1 MSSKLGRRD
10 FLKIGALSACATAFR
25 PIPPELGRSPVG
37 LGRVTVSWIGHYSE
51 PSFQS
56 RRLVYIARDE
66 LIPLLASERADDG
79 PYHNPLWYR
88 TSGGYV
94 HSGCIQTVQWNPQKP
109 ETSVRE
115 GGALFEVSV
124 PYCRTYREPDTT
136 STPYYRLYYESTSW
150 VEEVVQGG
158 IPWKG
163 EISKEMILSIFWPDN
178 PVHDGAAIIQGDQ
191 IKQVAAILPLSRRDD
206 LPSYYGTRHRAA
218 LGLTEATD
226 ALVIAVSEES
236 GYVVIDKNSQLK
248 TVKQKRRL
256 GQILQEHMGVALK
269 KSRESRKEKL
279 VFIAAAIF
287 SVVFTTGVWLSVSRG
302 VDTLVTLQVPLE
314 YTKRDLAMEIVKT
327 SVNTVNLDLE
337 GSGALIKSIRP
348 DQVQVRLDLSKSK
361 AGPNT
366 FTISRKNISLPPG
379 IVLKG
384 VTPSV
389 VDVDLDVLIKKE
401 LPVQIDWV
409 GRLPDHFILAEANL
423 EPQTVEIIGG
433 KRMLEKMT
441 TLYTEKVPI
450 NNLEVEGVITANVAL
465 NPASLKIA
473 PGSEEKVTI
482 RYQTRLRNQ

>member
-1 MSSKLGRRD
+1 MDNFLFLISSLRWQD
-10 FLKIGALSACATAFR
+10 IVDIGLVSYILLRFYVLFRGTNAFR
-25 PIPPELGRSPVG
+25 VLIGILILWFFQQVAVSMG
-37 LGRVTVSWIGHYSE
+37 LVV
-51 PSFQS
+51 
-56 RRLVYIARDE
+56 
-66 LIPLLASERADDG
+66 
-79 PYHNPLWYR
+79 
-88 TSGGYV
+88 
-94 HSGCIQTVQWNPQKP
+94 
-109 ETSVRE
+109 
-115 GGALFEVSV
+115 
-124 PYCRTYREPDTT
+124 
-136 STPYYRLYYESTSW
+136 TSW
-150 VEEVVQGG
+150 VVQAVVAVGAIIIIVIFRNEIRNVLLARNLKSIFWDFSSKTVITAIETIVQSVHEMAQHKCGALIVFPGKEDLEEVVLGG

-218 LGLTEATD
+218 LGLAEATD
-226 ALVIAVSEES
+226 ALVIVVSEER
-236 GYVVIDKNSQLK
+236 GDVVVARDSQLK
-248 TVKQKRRL
+248 IVKQKRRL
-256 GQILQEHMGVALK
+256 GQILQEHLGVALK
-269 KSRESRKEKL
+269 KGRESRKEKL
-279 VFIAAAIF
+279 AFIAAALF
-287 SVVFTTGVWLSVSRG
+287 SVVLTTGVWFILSRG
-302 VDTLVTLQVPLE
+302 VDTLVTLPVPLE

-327 SVNTVNLDLE
+327 SVNTVNLELE

-348 DQVQVRLDLSKSK
+348 DQVQIRLDLSKSK
-361 AGPNT
+361 AGLNT

-384 VTPSV
+384 VMPSV

-409 GRLPDHFILAEANL
+409 GRLPDHFILEEATV

-482 RYQTRLRNQ
+482 RYLTRLRNQ

>member
-1 MSSKLGRRD
+1 MDNFIYLISSLRWQDIVDISLVSYILLR
-10 FLKIGALSACATAFR
+10 FYALFRGTNAFR
-25 PIPPELGRSPVG
+25 VLIGMTILWFFEQSAVSMG
-37 LGRVTVSWIGHYSE
+37 LVV
-51 PSFQS
+51 
-56 RRLVYIARDE
+56 
-66 LIPLLASERADDG
+66 
-79 PYHNPLWYR
+79 
-88 TSGGYV
+88 
-94 HSGCIQTVQWNPQKP
+94 
-109 ETSVRE
+109 
-115 GGALFEVSV
+115 
-124 PYCRTYREPDTT
+124 
-136 STPYYRLYYESTSW
+136 TSW
-150 VEEVVQGG
+150 VVQGVVALGAFIIIVIFRNEIRNVLLARNLKSILWDFSSKTVITTIETIVQSVHEMAQHKCGALIVFPGKEDLEEVVQGG

-226 ALVIAVSEES
+226 ALVIAVSEER
-236 GYVVIDKNSQLK
+236 GDVVIAKNSQLK

-269 KSRESRKEKL
+269 KGRESRKEKL

-337 GSGALIKSIRP
+337 GSGALMKSIRP

>member
-1 MSSKLGRRD
+1 MDNFLYLISSLRWQDIVDISLVSYILLR
-10 FLKIGALSACATAFR
+10 FYALFRGTNAFR
-25 PIPPELGRSPVG
+25 VLIGMTILWFFEQSAVSMG
-37 LGRVTVSWIGHYSE
+37 LVV
-51 PSFQS
+51 
-56 RRLVYIARDE
+56 
-66 LIPLLASERADDG
+66 
-79 PYHNPLWYR
+79 
-88 TSGGYV
+88 
-94 HSGCIQTVQWNPQKP
+94 
-109 ETSVRE
+109 
-115 GGALFEVSV
+115 
-124 PYCRTYREPDTT
+124 
-136 STPYYRLYYESTSW
+136 TSW
-150 VEEVVQGG
+150 VVQGVVALGAFIIIVIFRNEIRNVFLARNLKSILWDFSSKTVITTIETIVQSVHEMAQHKCGALIVFPGKEDLEEVVQGG

-218 LGLTEATD
+218 LGLVEATD
-226 ALVIAVSEES
+226 ALVIAVSEER
-236 GYVVIDKNSQLK
+236 GDVVIAKDSQLK
-248 TVKQKRRL
+248 TVKQKRRM
-256 GQILQEHMGVALK
+256 GQILQEHMGVASK
-269 KSRESRKEKL
+269 KGRESRKEKL
-279 VFIAAAIF
+279 AFIAAAIF

-327 SVNTVNLDLE
+327 SVNTVNLELE

-348 DQVQVRLDLSKSK
+348 DQVQIRLDLGKSK

-409 GRLPDHFILAEANL
+409 GRLPDHFILEEATV

-441 TLYTEKVPI
+441 TLYTEKVPL
-450 NNLEVEGVITANVAL
+450 NNLEVEGAITANVAL

-473 PGSEEKVTI
+473 PGSEEGVTI
-482 RYQTRLRNQ
+482 RYLTRLRNQ